1 METSILIAKII
12 GIIYLSFGLGIL
24 INTKLYQ
31 KLLEQL
37 LIDPSIRILGSVMAI
52 IIGILI
58 LEYHNVWEANWT
70 LVISII
76 GWAALIKGILL
87 LSFPKFIVI
96 VKPLFKNEKTLRI
109 LAIFVFIFGL
119 IFTYLGFYPSLAPS

>member
-37 LIDPSIRILGSVMAI
+37 LIDPSIRILGGVMAI

-70 LVISII
+70 IVISII
-76 GWAALIKGILL
+76 GWIALIKGILL
-87 LSFPKFIVI
+87 LTFPKFITI
-96 VKPLFKNEKTLRI
+96 VKPIFDSEKSLRVLAVLVI
-109 LAIFVFIFGL
+109 LIGIVFA
-119 IFTYLGFYPSLAPS
+119 YLGFNPA

>member
-37 LIDPSIRILGSVMAI
+37 LIDPSIRILGGVMSI

-58 LEYHNVWEANWT
+58 LEYHNIWEANWT
-70 LVISII
+70 IVISII
-76 GWAALIKGILL
+76 GWIALIKGILL
-87 LSFPKFIVI
+87 LTFPKFITI
-96 VKPLFKNEKTLRI
+96 VKPIFDSEKSLRVLAVLVI
-109 LAIFVFIFGL
+109 LIGIVFA
-119 IFTYLGFYPSLAPS
+119 YLGFNPA

>member
-37 LIDPSIRILGSVMAI
+37 LIDPSIRILGGFMAI

-70 LVISII
+70 VVISII
-76 GWAALIKGILL
+76 GWVALIKGVLL
-87 LSFPKFIVI
+87 LTFPKFITI
-96 VKPLFKNEKTLRI
+96 AKPLFDNEKKLRF
-109 LAIFVFIFGL
+109 LAIFVAVFGL
-119 IFTYLGFYPSLAPS
+119 IFAYLGFYPC

>member
-37 LIDPSIRILGSVMAI
+37 LIDPSIRILGGVMSI

-70 LVISII
+70 IVISII
-76 GWAALIKGILL
+76 GWIALIKGILL
-87 LSFPKFIVI
+87 LTFPKFITI
-96 VKPLFKNEKTLRI
+96 VKPIFDSEKSLRVLAVLVI
-109 LAIFVFIFGL
+109 LIGIVFA
-119 IFTYLGFYPSLAPS
+119 YLGFNPA